1 MTFLYANFQTVDTP
15 KFTIYYGVSL
25 AKDTT
30 WFDGLV
36 PSWVPKYPGTGPE
49 WEWMYYQPAIFLVT
63 KGSVKSENNKL
74 AFPNI
79 LERGQGMYEVRS
91 STRYRL
97 SANEDDTN
105 WICLSPKENIIYK
118 RSVIKLM
125 DGETN
130 VVPAREV
137 DTHYFVADGKVILN
151 GAERGLMDMIKVGAG
166 VELNI
171 SALKDSLIIQV
182 WE

>member
-1 MTFLYANFQTVDTP
+1 
-15 KFTIYYGVSL
+15 
-25 AKDTT
+25 
-30 WFDGLV
+30 
-36 PSWVPKYPGTGPE
+36 
-49 WEWMYYQPAIFLVT
+49 
-63 KGSVKSENNKL
+63 
-74 AFPNI
+74 
-79 LERGQGMYEVRS
+79 MYEVRS

-105 WICLSPKENIIYK
+105 WICLSPKDNIIYK

-125 DGETN
+125 DSETN

-151 GAERGLMDMIKVGAG
+151 GLERGLMDMIKVGAG
-166 VELNI
+166 VELNVV
-171 SALKDSLIIQV
+171 ALKDSLIFQI